1 MVLLISAHAQIRQNV
16 QLLPVGISR
25 CDIYE
30 DGDYDSDEMC
40 PLIMFAQTEVFSS
53 CTRCMERVKASWTN
67 TSQDRMTTGSSN
79 SLWLIS
85 RYATGHATL
94 LLMLTGAITTHNS
107 PLAPFQPV
115 TYVYVG
121 RRINNKDAAD
131 DSNRLVT
138 TVARLKASHVI

>member
-53 CTRCMERVKASWTN
+53 CTSCMERVKASWTN
-67 TSQDRMTTGSSN
+67 TSQDRMTT
-79 SLWLIS
+79 
-85 RYATGHATL
+85 
-94 LLMLTGAITTHNS
+94 LTAFG
-107 PLAPFQPV
+107 
-115 TYVYVG
+115 
-121 RRINNKDAAD
+121 
-131 DSNRLVT
+131 
-138 TVARLKASHVI
+138 